1 MLDNKD
7 ELLEQIRLGEDT
19 LLELKEVRFRGE
31 KLAGPKREDLA
42 DELAAMAN
50 TQGGVIVLG
59 VEDSSRDVVG
69 IPLEKLDTVETWVR
83 NILNDQIEPPL
94 LAIVLRLRL
103 PDNLGESRPVI
114 KIEVPRSLFVHK
126 SPGGYFHRVSSSK
139 REMSTELLARLMQ
152 QRSQARILRFEEQAV
167 PESSFGDFDER
178 LYDRFLG
185 RYTADP
191 EVTLHKLKLL
201 AKDESGTTRAT
212 VAGILMC
219 SKAPERRFPNARIE
233 AVRYRGVRQ
242 DTNYQIDA
250 AHITGPLD
258 DQIRQGVSFLRRTM
272 RVAAVKEPGR
282 REIPQFSER
291 AVFEAL
297 VNAVAHRDYSIY
309 GSKIRFFIFD
319 DRLELYSP
327 GALPNSVTI
336 ESLPLRQ
343 ATRNELLTSL
353 LAKCD
358 VGDESGRL
366 TRQFFMEKRGD
377 GVPIILDESTKLSG
391 REPVY
396 RLIDETELLLTI
408 WSVDFDKN

>member
-1 MLDNKD
+1 MYDSKD

-31 KLAGPKREDLA
+31 KLVGPSREDLA

-50 TQGGVIVLG
+50 TKGGVIVLG
-59 VEDSSRDVVG
+59 VENQSRDIVG
-69 IPLEKLDTVETWVR
+69 IPLAKLDGVENWLR
-83 NILNDQIEPPL
+83 NILNDQIDPPL
-94 LAIVLRLRL
+94 LAIVLRLQL
-103 PDNLGESRPVI
+103 LDPLGEKRPILKV
-114 KIEVPRSLFVHK
+114 EVPRSLFVHK
-126 SPGGYFHRVSSSK
+126 SPGGYFHRVGSSK
-139 REMSTELLARLMQ
+139 RGMSTELLTRLIQ
-152 QRSQARILRFEEQAV
+152 QRSQARILRFEEQVV
-167 PESSFGDFDER
+167 PETSLTDLDEN
-178 LYDRFLG
+178 LYNRFLG
-185 RYTADP
+185 LYTDNP
-191 EVTLHKLKLL
+191 EATLHKLKLL
-201 AKDESGTTRAT
+201 AEDESGTTRAT
-212 VAGILMC
+212 VAGLLMC
-219 SKAPERRFPNARIE
+219 CREPERRLPNARIE

-250 AHITGPLD
+250 AHIHGPLD
-258 DQIRQGVSFLRRTM
+258 DQIRQAMSFLHRTM

-343 ATRNELLTSL
+343 ATRNELLTAL
-353 LAKCD
+353 LAKCS
-358 VGDESGRL
+358 VGEELDGL
-366 TRQFFMEKRGD
+366 TRQHFMEKRGD
-377 GVPIILDESTKLSG
+377 GVPIILHESTKLSG

-396 RLIDETELLLTI
+396 SLIDETELLLTI
-408 WSVDFDKN
+408 WSADLDKN